1 MSREERVVDIV
12 HDWMLEFT
20 CHDMWKNFL
29 AGSTDQG
36 LEDMAYGKVF
46 SVVLEPA
53 WRHPPHPLETGQLA
67 NSHSQCHSP
76 IAMNSVSVLLLLSRN
91 ASLFYFGQ
99 VYDDFPLACVLRSYN
114 SLKCV

>member
-53 WRHPPHPLETGQLA
+53 WRHGLW
-67 NSHSQCHSP
+67 
-76 IAMNSVSVLLLLSRN
+76 
-91 ASLFYFGQ
+91 
-99 VYDDFPLACVLRSYN
+99 
-114 SLKCV
+114 

>member
-1 MSREERVVDIV
+1 MVDIV

-36 LEDMAYGKVF
+36 LEDMAYGKAF

-53 WRHPPHPLETGQLA
+53 WRHGLW
-67 NSHSQCHSP
+67 
-76 IAMNSVSVLLLLSRN
+76 
-91 ASLFYFGQ
+91 
-99 VYDDFPLACVLRSYN
+99 
-114 SLKCV
+114 